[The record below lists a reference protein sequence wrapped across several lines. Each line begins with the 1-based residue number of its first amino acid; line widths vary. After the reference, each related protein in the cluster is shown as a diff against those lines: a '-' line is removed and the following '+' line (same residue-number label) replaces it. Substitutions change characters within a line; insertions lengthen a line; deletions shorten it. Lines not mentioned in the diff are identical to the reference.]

1 MSPSDLLGLLL
12 VTLATML
19 AMCALPSNAQTQQY
33 GVILDAGSSG
43 SRMHVYNW
51 TRRFSASSLPR
62 FNRTNYV
69 QPNSALS
76 NYANNMSDIR
86 ANVVEPLL
94 AWAKDKIPSSAWGST
109 SIYVLATAG
118 KLGGRVGVGVLL
130 S

>member
-12 VTLATML
+12 VTLATIL
-19 AMCALPSNAQTQQY
+19 ALCALPSNAQTQQY

-51 TRRFSASSLPR
+51 TRRSSASSLPR

-118 KLGGRVGVGVLL
+118 KLGVG
-130 S
+130 